1 MENTSKYT
9 KQKLFEMLVAS
20 LSKSVEQLDAVD
32 IDTALFE
39 LLRFHKKRLFQ
50 AKGKIRCGFWVQQ
63 NAAIN
68 HLFELMHAL
77 AVYEQIEVL
86 AIMDG
91 AEAAA
96 DPQWLLESKWLEV
109 PLLVCGENEF
119 CQLNEL
125 DVLFIQESNFELS
138 FNWPT
143 KLIRIGC
150 QHGIDVKLSKTL
162 VEYGGCLEF
171 DYVLT
176 PKPDDCP
183 NIDEYS
189 GYFPKALRQ
198 ASTGSVTTI
207 PFGSIKFDKFYQA
220 YKQCEQTN
228 TAIIYHLSNLAL
240 EYPWVLEQLEPTITF
255 LLATFPNHEIVFRP
269 FPEDFKH
276 PKIKSIVRHFS
287 EESRFTF
294 SQTPSYISDY
304 CRGVAMV
311 CHRQYESHLFP
322 LVTGQPML
330 VFQPVDEGQ
339 ITRNS
344 ITSFGE
350 LAMQLKTAINN
361 ASKHKTQLSGSGVV
375 CNPGNSVDY
384 LVNNLRRILE
394 GSRLPEWKQYNLDL
408 VDSVDKCM
416 QQNQCSYRPFNKLAL
431 AAWKKFPDN
440 VEYAFI
446 AAESLSRRTKKEFE
460 VNPGLAHLYLRK
472 AISVI
477 STSKDLHKAEEKRFA
492 TWMKEQGAFVL
503 GALEVLGDRLG
514 KPLNDNERLLIKEFG
529 TKKSPTIPSLFK
541 QRHTV
546 LSCHDGQIVAAT
558 GPVILYG
565 SGELTCQFIAQQK
578 IDKTYQIAA
587 VVDSSPSRHGK
598 RLEGFI
604 IDKPSI
610 LTNLN
615 FPIVICSVAFSQEI
629 YSFLRRMGIAPNQL
643 FKLF

>member
-1 MENTSKYT
+1 MENTSKNT
-9 KQKLFEMLVAS
+9 RQKLFEKLVAS
-20 LSKSVEQLDAVD
+20 LAKSVEQLGAVD
-32 IDTALFE
+32 IDTALLE
-39 LLRFHKKRLFQ
+39 LLRFHKKRLSQ
-50 AKGKIRCGFWVQQ
+50 AKGKIKCGFWVQQ

-77 AVYEQIEVL
+77 AEYEQIEVL

-96 DPQWLLESKWLEV
+96 DPQWLLESKWLEG
-109 PLLVCGENEF
+109 PLLVCSEGQF

-138 FNWPT
+138 FNWPENV
-143 KLIRIGC
+143 IRIGC

-176 PKPDDCP
+176 SKPDDCP

-198 ASTGSVTTI
+198 ASTARVTTI

-228 TAIIYHLSNLAL
+228 TTIIYHLSNLAL

-255 LLATFPNHEIVFRP
+255 LLATFPNHKIVFRP
-269 FPEDFKH
+269 FPEDFEH

-304 CRGVAMV
+304 CCGVAMV

-339 ITRNS
+339 ITLNS

-350 LAMQLKTAINN
+350 LAKQLKTAINS
-361 ASKHKTQLSGSGVV
+361 ASKHKTQLSGSGLV

-384 LVNNLRRILE
+384 LVNNLHRILE

-408 VDSVDKCM
+408 VDSVDKCI

-446 AAESLSRRTKKEFE
+446 AAESLSRRTEKEFE
-460 VNPGLAHLYLRK
+460 VNPGLALLYLRK
-472 AISVI
+472 AITVI
-477 STSKDLHKAEEKRFA
+477 SISRDLHKSEHQRFA
-492 TWMKEQGAFVL
+492 TWMKAQGVFIL
-503 GALEVLGDRLG
+503 GALDALGDRLG
-514 KPLNDNERLLIKEFG
+514 KPLNDAERLLIKEFG
-529 TKKSPTIPSLFK
+529 IKKSSTIPSLSK
-541 QRHTV
+541 QKLAV
-546 LSCHDGQIVAAT
+546 LSCQNGQLSAKAGSV
-558 GPVILYG
+558 VLYG
-565 SGELTCQFIAQQK
+565 SGELTRQFIAQQK
-578 IDKTYQIAA
+578 TDKTYQIAA

-598 RLEGFI
+598 KLEGFV

-610 LTNLN
+610 LPNVD
-615 FPIVICSVAFSQEI
+615 FPIVICSIAFSQEI
-629 YSFLRRMGIAPNQL
+629 YSILRHMGIAPKQL
-643 FKLF
+643 YRLF